1 VKVLFGKSPFQLQWR
16 DAPVPKPQSGQVLV
30 RVEAGGICGTD
41 LHFLRN
47 NEDWTPLGHEVVG
60 IIEQIGEGVDD
71 SLIGKS
77 VIIENHAACGV
88 CKQCKNGTFIVL
100 RKLNYL
106 HD

>member
-30 RVEAGGICGTD
+30 RIEAGGICGTD

-60 IIEQIGEGVDD
+60 IIEQILLHIFQIITDQA
-71 SLIGKS
+71 IS
-77 VIIENHAACGV
+77 VGFHCLRSYLKAFLANAIAA
-88 CKQCKNGTFIVL
+88 
-100 RKLNYL
+100 
-106 HD
+106 